1 MDSGRIVD
9 FGALIG
15 SNPSLSSGES
25 SANLTSSHAAEAAA
39 RDTLRSFAQIGS
51 GQTNARSGNR
61 KSGAVARRDA
71 KRCSSSAWA
80 ERSWALVNDTNG
92 KDERRH
98 SLSAERPNFDR
109 GSSAC
114 LHAEIPGNEKKRF
127 KEVRSSLWVLASVA
141 EPTSSETASRMAESR
156 PIQSGTA
163 LSPRPVRLCPG
174 KRVRQSA
181 RYVSPSARLDRR
193 AAIGPNCPVIEAISR
208 SKMYYSRD
216 EKRPKP
222 MGEHLERSAPSSVTQ
237 RCESLSF
244 TKTRATP

>member
-98 SLSAERPNFDR
+98 SLSAERPNSDR
-109 GSSAC
+109 GSSDC
-114 LHAEIPGNEKKRF
+114 LQRRNPRQR
-127 KEVRSSLWVLASVA
+127 KETVLGRSVQSLGIGVGRGANKLGDGFPYGREPSHSIGYCPVA
-141 EPTSSETASRMAESR
+141 APS
-156 PIQSGTA
+156 TA
-163 LSPRPVRLCPG
+163 LPREASSAIRAR
-174 KRVRQSA
+174 KSRVNPENHHQAMDVLLQPAIA
-181 RYVSPSARLDRR
+181 R
-193 AAIGPNCPVIEAISR
+193 
-208 SKMYYSRD
+208 
-216 EKRPKP
+216 
-222 MGEHLERSAPSSVTQ
+222 
-237 RCESLSF
+237 
-244 TKTRATP
+244 TRV